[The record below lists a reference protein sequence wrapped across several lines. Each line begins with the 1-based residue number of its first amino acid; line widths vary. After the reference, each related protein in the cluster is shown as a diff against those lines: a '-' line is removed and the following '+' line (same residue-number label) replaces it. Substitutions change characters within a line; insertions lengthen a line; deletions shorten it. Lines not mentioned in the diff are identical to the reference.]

1 MQSVLIRFV
10 AFILLSVAGS
20 SILALPYLVPN

>member
-10 AFILLSVAGS
+10 AFVVLSVAGS
-20 SILALPYLVPN
+20 SILALPYLIAN

>member
-10 AFILLSVAGS
+10 AFLLLSVAGTW
-20 SILALPYLVPN
+20 ILALPYLVQN